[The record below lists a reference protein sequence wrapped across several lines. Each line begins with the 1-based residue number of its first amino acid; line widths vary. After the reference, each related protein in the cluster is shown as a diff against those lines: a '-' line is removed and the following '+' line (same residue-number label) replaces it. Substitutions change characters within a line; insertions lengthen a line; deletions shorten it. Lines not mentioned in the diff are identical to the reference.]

1 MVRRVSRPR
10 TRPEEKASIVVL
22 GVRLT
27 VTIMFDSG
35 NSSTESGWVSYCVME
50 GSSRSE
56 ASSSAAQSTMTRVW
70 FVSSSKSR
78 CELSSS
84 SSALRTNSGT
94 MPALACSHARSS
106 GVGQVMLTQQPG
118 SGAST
123 CLVPSGP
130 VL

>member
-1 MVRRVSRPR
+1 M
-10 TRPEEKASIVVL
+10 VVL

-27 VTIMFDSG
+27 VTIIELSG
-35 NSSTESGWVSYCVME
+35 SSSTESGCVSYCVME
-50 GSSRSE
+50 GSSRSD
-56 ASSSAAQSTMTRVW
+56 ASSSAAQSTMTSTW
-70 FVSSSKSR
+70 LVSSSKSR

-94 MPALACSHARSS
+94 MPALACSQARSS
-106 GVGQVMLTQQPG
+106 GVGEVMLTQQPG
-118 SGAST
+118 SGPST